1 MCNSSL
7 KPSKHFFVFEQI
19 DVLLN
24 EPRANPQA
32 GGGVGGV
39 GLPSFIDQGGRRVF

>member
-1 MCNSSL
+1 MCNSL
-7 KPSKHFFVFEQI
+7 KPSEHYFLFEQI

-32 GGGVGGV
+32 AGGGGG